1 MSTIFLA
8 DWGGHEHSSVRHGF
22 SALGIVM
29 HNPECFSRTSA
40 IPEYNQHLENHMS
53 YLFKGRLRGHVCG
66 EHLEPL
72 AKVKVRLYRSRADQN
87 VTALAVASPK
97 NAFAFLSEEDVRRK
111 ESSLLGEFETNDVGE
126 FVAALGEQQGYQ
138 GEAFEVDVYCGTV
151 PGRKPMPEPPRPVQF
166 SIAALQPSWHTH
178 GHDALAS
185 WGYCLPQGHWSLV
198 RAKFD
203 ARVIR
208 GRVMVSDTKV
218 PVGAVKVSAF
228 DVDWVEDDALGS
240 AITDSSGEFRIDYA
254 SADFRKD
261 VLGLNTE
268 LIGGPDLYFK
278 VETASGD
285 VLLVEPGSRGREP
298 DRENVGH
305 CVYVELRVKKAP
317 VVPHA
322 LFTPVADSRPRSVS
336 SSNSGAPIPLKA
348 PAVSHILMA
357 PHAFTAN
364 LSATAAD
371 LPNPTLTGFDM
382 VWAITENTVNS
393 QLSWLQDSGLIPNKV
408 KIGDLDTDGIAIG
421 GTGEDEAT
429 ISAPTVDFDTGVPKQ
444 VKLIISFTGGNVSY
458 YSGFGR
464 NATVKKQPVAGW
476 KLVFNVNLNIGQ
488 IGHDYLIAG
497 KNIPP
502 EILKILTQFD
512 PSMFSVQSI
521 FMDFENSDL
530 TTYNTLES
538 VIKTDEPFVQQNF
551 ATSVGAWITS
561 HKGADN
567 PFILGYPV
575 TRQTPPADVPSIF
588 EPTGANLSA
597 HSYQY
602 PPGSTDQSKN
612 GLSTLNFLLVT
623 GNRKITDDQSL
634 YGQGAGIFHRNLVE
648 SNDIDG
654 KGIIAHDVF
663 FDKYLHQVLVVPFE
677 QKANELQD
685 YVHARDD
692 RTPNIGICDR
702 TGIDPNQPA
711 TSQRA
716 KFVRTA
722 AGWSYGDHVQLNWH
736 ESGFYSH
743 DRESEQNL
751 QYAITVSMQP
761 DAAGAQRL
769 TMDILGSLYRYEWDQ
784 QNEDIP
790 PFQSN
795 VYVGKGWA
803 SATITWNIRLQFIAG
818 ADGKITITKTSAQ
831 NDPVTDHG
839 DSGLFKVADFFSD
852 LLDLHGINDNFRDN
866 AASLGQIEGAI
877 VQQLLDQTGPILDNA
892 MTRVVMP
899 ARSQFFYKNLLLNS
913 DGDIEIDFTYKS
925 EG

>member
-1 MSTIFLA
+1 
-8 DWGGHEHSSVRHGF
+8 
-22 SALGIVM
+22 
-29 HNPECFSRTSA
+29 
-40 IPEYNQHLENHMS
+40 MS
-53 YLFKGRLRGHVCG
+53 YLFKGRLRGYVCS
-66 EHLEPL
+66 EYLEPL

-87 VTALAVASPK
+87 ATALATANPK
-97 NAFAFLSEEDVRRK
+97 DTFAFLSEEDVRRK
-111 ESSLLGEFETNDVGE
+111 ASLLLGEFETDDAGE
-126 FVAALGEQQGYQ
+126 FVAELGEQQDYQ
-138 GEAFEVDVYCGTV
+138 GEAFEVDVYCDTV
-151 PGRKPMPEPPRPVQF
+151 PGRKPMPEPARSVQF
-166 SIAALQPSWHTH
+166 SIAVLQPPWRAS
-178 GHDALAS
+178 GDGALAS
-185 WGYCLPQGHWSLV
+185 WGYCLPRCDWSRV

-203 ARVIR
+203 AWVIR
-208 GRVMVSDTKV
+208 GRVVASDTKA

-240 AITDSSGEFRIDYA
+240 AITDSGGEFRIDYT

-268 LIGGPDLYFK
+268 LIRGPDLYFK

-285 VLLVEPGSRGREP
+285 VLLAEPGSRGREP

-305 CVYVELRVKKAP
+305 GVYVELRLKKAP
-317 VVPHA
+317 VVPQK
-322 LFTPVADSRPRSVS
+322 LFMPAAASRPRSVS
-336 SSNSGAPIPLKA
+336 GPNPGTPRA

-364 LSATAAD
+364 LSAAA

-408 KIGDLDTDGIAIG
+408 KIGDLDNDGIAIG

-429 ISAPTVDFDTGVPKQ
+429 INAPTVDFDTGVPKQ
-444 VKLIISFTGGNVSY
+444 VKLIIEFTGGNVSY

-561 HKGADN
+561 HKGTDN

-602 PPGSTDQSKN
+602 PAGSTDQSKN

-634 YGQGAGIFHRNLVE
+634 YGPGAGIFHRNLVE
-648 SNDIDG
+648 SNEIDG
-654 KGIIAHDVF
+654 KGIIARDVF

-677 QKANELQD
+677 QRANELQD

-692 RTPNIGICDR
+692 RGPNIGICDR

-716 KFVRTA
+716 RFVRTA
-722 AGWSYGDHVQLNWH
+722 TGWSYGDHVQLNWH

-751 QYAITVSMQP
+751 QYTITVSMQP

-769 TMDILGSLYRYEWDQ
+769 TMDIQGSLYRYEWDQ

-790 PFQSN
+790 PFKSN

-818 ADGKITITKTSAQ
+818 VDGKITITKTAVQ

-839 DSGLFKVADFFSD
+839 DAGLFKVADFFSD

-866 AASLGQIEGAI
+866 AASLGQIESAI
-877 VQQLLDQTGPILDNA
+877 VQQLIDQTGPILDNA